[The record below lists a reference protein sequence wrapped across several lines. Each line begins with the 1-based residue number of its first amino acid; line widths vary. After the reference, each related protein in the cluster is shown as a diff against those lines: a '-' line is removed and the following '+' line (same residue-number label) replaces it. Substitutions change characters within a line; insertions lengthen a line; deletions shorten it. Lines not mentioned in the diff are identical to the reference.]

1 MNLRE
6 LLKLYEEL
14 STIALTEFADI
25 VEATR
30 MVENKLRIFLVDGSY
45 IDVWF
50 SIRRP
55 GVFAYHWE
63 RRGLNGTIYR
73 YDNIPDRRARG
84 LPTFPKHFH
93 EDSEDNIVGRD
104 FGEKPHDVLRNFL
117 NYVREKLRG
126 EKIT

>member
-1 MNLRE
+1 MSLRE

-30 MVENKLRIFLVDGSY
+30 IVENKLRIFLVDGSY

-55 GVFAYHWE
+55 GVFAYH
-63 RRGLNGTIYR
+63 
-73 YDNIPDRRARG
+73 
-84 LPTFPKHFH
+84 
-93 EDSEDNIVGRD
+93 
-104 FGEKPHDVLRNFL
+104 
-117 NYVREKLRG
+117 
-126 EKIT
+126 

>member
-1 MNLRE
+1 MSLRE

-30 MVENKLRIFLVDGSY
+30 IVENKLRVFLVDGSY

-73 YDNIPDRRARG
+73 YDNIPGIPFTA
-84 LPTFPKHFH
+84 LQ
-93 EDSEDNIVGRD
+93 
-104 FGEKPHDVLRNFL
+104 
-117 NYVREKLRG
+117 
-126 EKIT
+126 

>member
-45 IDVWF
+45 IDVWV

-73 YDNIPDRRARG
+73 YDNIPDIPFIA
-84 LPTFPKHFH
+84 LQ
-93 EDSEDNIVGRD
+93 
-104 FGEKPHDVLRNFL
+104 
-117 NYVREKLRG
+117 
-126 EKIT
+126 